1 MANELVK
8 IENFELSTL
17 SGSLAEAVAEEMDG
31 LGPMP
36 FDRVKI
42 PSGGG
47 LAFEIPGDDP
57 EQPESAM
64 AITGI
69 ILDHHPV
76 NAYWKDKFSGGNDQP
91 DCASTD
97 GKVGVERGTGEIH
110 DCSRCPYNQF
120 GSDGN
125 GKACKN
131 MHRVYILC
139 SGSPIP
145 LLLTLPPTS
154 IKSMR
159 DYIARQVVVK
169 GLRCWQVF
177 TNIRLKK
184 EQNKDGITYSRAAF
198 GRAGVLT
205 AGQTSAVASMAAELR
220 KKNRSLDVQV
230 DDFAEAPDRKNI
242 DVEFEEAGEN

>member
-8 IENFELSTL
+8 IENFEISTI
-17 SGSLAEAVAEEMDG
+17 SGGLADVVTEEMDG

-36 FDRVKI
+36 FDRVKL

-64 AITGI
+64 AITGV
-69 ILDHHPV
+69 ILDHHAA
-76 NAYWKDKFSGGNDQP
+76 NAYWREEFDGSNTPP
-91 DCASTD
+91 DCSSTD
-97 GKVGVERGTGEIH
+97 GKTGIERATGEIR

-120 GSDGN
+120 GSDGDK
-125 GKACKN
+125 KACKN
-131 MHRVYILC
+131 IHQVYILR
-139 SGSPIP
+139 SGNPIP

-159 DYIARQVVVK
+159 DYIARQVVLR

-184 EQNKDGITYSRAAF
+184 EQNKSGITYSRAVF
-198 GRAGVLT
+198 SKAGLLT
-205 AGQTSAVASMAAELR
+205 AEQTGVVAPLAVELR
-220 KKNRSLDVQV
+220 KNNRAMNIQAE
-230 DDFAEAPDRKNI
+230 DFAAAADKKSSN
-242 DVEFEEAGEN
+242 VEFEEVEEN